1 MRNFR
6 NKLISF
12 MYGRN
17 GMDKYNNF
25 LFILYFIILILQWIL
40 SIFIPAGLSLAFSLI
55 LLSLIAYI
63 TFRCMSKNIYKRQ
76 AENRRFLAI
85 SDRIK
90 AYFRLQ
96 KNKFHDRKTH
106 VYRKCPSCKA
116 VLRLK
121 KIRGKHRAVCP
132 RCSKSFNVLV

>member
-25 LFILYFIILILQWIL
+25 LFVLYFIILILQWIL
-40 SIFIPAGLSLAFSLI
+40 SIFIPAGLSLAFSL
-55 LLSLIAYI
+55 LLLFLIAYI

-90 AYFRLQ
+90 AHFRLQ

-132 RCSKSFNVLV
+132 RCSKSFDVLV

>member
-12 MYGRN
+12 MYERN

-25 LFILYFIILILQWIL
+25 LFVLYFIILILQWIL
-40 SIFIPAGLSLAFSLI
+40 SIFIPAGLSLAFSL
-55 LLSLIAYI
+55 LLLFLIAYI

-90 AYFRLQ
+90 AHFRLQ

-132 RCSKSFNVLV
+132 RCSKSFDVLV